1 MLHYYDLDVSQVF
14 IHENFL
20 INEIREG
27 KAIHPGH
34 VEILR
39 ELVERHFKVRP
50 LIYISNRIYSYSVNP
65 ITYTYLPTVKNLKA
79 IGIVATTKESREAA
93 QFEKSFYD
101 KPFKIFNN
109 LTDAIAWSHNIF
121 ST

>member
-20 INEIREG
+20 INQIREG
-27 KAIHPGH
+27 QAIHPEH

-50 LIYISNRIYSYSVNP
+50 MIYLSNRIHSYAVNP
-65 ITYTYLPTVKNLKA
+65 ITYTYLPTIKNLIA

-93 QFEKSFYD
+93 QFEKSFFD

-109 LTDAIAWSHNIF
+109 LTDAISWSHKIL